1 MSSAVFDESRFSPD
15 VDIFNLSIPV
25 LALDIVLFTIYQGR
39 LSVIL
44 TTRTEEPM
52 RGRYVLPG
60 GLVQRGYTLEENFDD
75 ILARRM
81 NIRGIYKEQLYTFGD
96 PTRDRRGHV
105 ISVTYYALV
114 GGRAFLEQVD
124 LRRVQIVPYD
134 ECHDDV
140 FAFDHLAIIR
150 YAHQRLRYKLEYTNM
165 AQNILPDTFT
175 LTQLQAV
182 YEAILAET
190 FDKRNFRKKILSLDI
205 IEETGELDTSSNRPA
220 RLYRFKERDLR
231 IVGVMSPRVGG

>member
-1 MSSAVFDESRFSPD
+1 MSTVFDATKFSQG
-15 VDIFNLSIPV
+15 VDIFGLSIPV
-25 LALDIVLFTIYQGR
+25 LAIDIVLFTIYQDR

-44 TTRTEEPM
+44 TTRTEDPL

-60 GLVQRGYTLEENFDD
+60 GIVQRGYTLEENFDD

-96 PTRDRRGHV
+96 PMRDPRGHV
-105 ISVTYYALV
+105 ISVSYYALV
-114 GGRAFLEQVD
+114 GTRAFLEQAD
-124 LRRVQIVPYD
+124 LRRICIVPYD
-134 ECHDDV
+134 DCREED

-150 YAHQRLRYKLEYTNM
+150 YAHQRLRYKLEYTNI

-175 LTQLQAV
+175 LTALQSV
-182 YEAILAET
+182 YESILGEA

-205 IEETGELDTSSNRPA
+205 VEETGEMDTSSNRPA
-220 RLYRFKERDLR
+220 RLYRFRERDLR
-231 IVGVMSPRVGG
+231 IVEVISPRAG